1 MNYQN
6 LVSVLSASA
15 DNTDLGFDNSWYHA
29 QPNPIIVYYRRSSP
43 VRSPA
48 GSLCWTG
55 FISSLFSHYHRYYI
69 IVIFTFV
76 TPNTPL
82 PSPPKR
88 KTKSCISIVFVLPW
102 DVRLWYC
109 DTQDNLKIFRFFFF
123 FFWWRMN
130 YGQRQSG
137 EFSLPKPQALWL
149 LITRRFSEFVSH
161 AQSNKNYSGVENA
174 LLHNQCKFCSVMGR
188 LIP

>member
-109 DTQDNLKIFRFFFF
+109 DTQDNLKIFRFFVIFF
-123 FFWWRMN
+123 LVTDELWATSKWRILVTKA
-130 YGQRQSG
+130 SG
-137 EFSLPKPQALWL
+137 FMAAHNPEILWV
-149 LITRRFSEFVSH
+149 RFSCAVK
-161 AQSNKNYSGVENA
+161 QK
-174 LLHNQCKFCSVMGR
+174 LLWGR
-188 LIP
+188 ECFIA